1 MTRLYKAAAAAVAST
16 ALIAGASAASAQTL
30 GFNQAGQAVTASGQL
45 IQNVDYPGVI
55 QTTCNV
61 SIYGTVATD
70 GSKIVFSSYD
80 GAKAPGDGGNLACS
94 ESLKFPITV
103 TASAT
108 NQINMDDFDVGTRGG
123 PCRELNYKLAYSGNT
138 ATFSGQPFGYQGL
151 CNASGS
157 LTLTADSNGAAVNIV
172 TLP

>member
-1 MTRLYKAAAAAVAST
+1 MTHFYKATAAAVASL
-16 ALIAGASAASAQTL
+16 ALMAGASAASAQTL

-45 IQNVDYPGVI
+45 IQNVSYPGVI

-61 SIYGTVATD
+61 SIYGTVAAD
-70 GSKIVFSSYD
+70 GKSIVFDDYD
-80 GAKAPGDGGNLACS
+80 GVQAPGDGGNLACND
-94 ESLKFPITV
+94 SLKFPITV
-103 TASAT
+103 TASAA

-138 ATFSGQPFGYQGL
+138 ATFSGQPFGSGGL
-151 CNASGS
+151 CNAAGS